1 MSYTNPFGESFPI
14 SKRHILYEKKGETVD
29 YILWREPD
37 GRVHLQI
44 LYKNFQKPRL
54 VDYPCE
60 SLGNGRYKCK
70 NITIDTKQ
78 GKATADI
85 TISDALQES
94 PLVSNVFNQLKNTAI
109 KTVVVGVITGV
120 SVYFLTKLL
129 EKAADKLAEEV
140 L

>member
-1 MSYTNPFGESFPI
+1 MQNNPFSDNLLV
-14 SKRHILYEKKGETVD
+14 SKRQILYERKGKTVE
-29 YILWREPD
+29 YTLWKEPD

-44 LYKNFQKPRL
+44 LYKNFQKPKF
-54 VDYPCE
+54 VDYPCQ
-60 SLGNGRYKCK
+60 SLGNGKYRCK

-94 PLVSNVFNQLKNTAI
+94 PIVSKVLQEVKSTAV
-109 KTVVVGVITGV
+109 KTVIIGVITGV
-120 SVYFLTKLL
+120 SVYFLTKIL